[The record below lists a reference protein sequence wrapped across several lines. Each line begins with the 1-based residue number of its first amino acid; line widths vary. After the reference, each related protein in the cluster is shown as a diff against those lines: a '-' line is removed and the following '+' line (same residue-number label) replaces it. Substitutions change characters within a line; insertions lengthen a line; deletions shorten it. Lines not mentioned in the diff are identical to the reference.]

1 MVREFAK
8 SKRWWLSA
16 WFLVT
21 ATIVMSQTFSI
32 SAIPDSVFAR
42 MHGRSFPKGCT
53 VARSDLRYLR
63 LSYWDAN
70 GRELTGEMVCNRTIA
85 ADLVDIFRQLYKAHY
100 PIERMQL
107 IDDYEADD
115 EQSMRANNTSCFC
128 YRNVSDTKKLSR
140 HAMGM
145 AVDINPFYN
154 PYVRQRA
161 NGQRVVQPAT
171 ATPYA
176 DRRRT
181 FPYKIDRNDLC
192 YRLFIA
198 HGFRWGGAWKHSKDY
213 QHFEK

>member
-1 MVREFAK
+1 MAREL
-8 SKRWWLSA
+8 SNNKRWWLSA
-16 WFLVT
+16 WFLLT
-21 ATIVMSQTFSI
+21 ATIVMGQTFSI

-42 MHGRSFPKGCT
+42 MHDRSFPKSCT
-53 VARSDLRYLR
+53 VARSNLRYLR
-63 LSYWDAN
+63 LSYWDAE
-70 GRELTGEMVCNRTIA
+70 GQERTGEMVCNRAIA
-85 ADLVDIFRQLYKAHY
+85 ADLVDIFKQLFEAHY

-115 EQSMRANNTSCFC
+115 ERSMRANNTSCFC
-128 YRNVSDTKKLSR
+128 YRTVPNTKKLSR
-140 HAMGM
+140 HALGM
-145 AVDINPFYN
+145 AVDVNPFYN

-161 NGQRVVQPAT
+161 NGQRIVQPST

-192 YRLFIA
+192 YRLFVV